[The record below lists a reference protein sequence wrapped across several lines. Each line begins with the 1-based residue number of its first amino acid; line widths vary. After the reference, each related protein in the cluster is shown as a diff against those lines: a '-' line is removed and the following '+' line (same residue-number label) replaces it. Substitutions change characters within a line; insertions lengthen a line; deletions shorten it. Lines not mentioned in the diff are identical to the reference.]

1 MQSAKEVGMMEK
13 GRLAFLFAV
22 FLIFASL
29 VRATDISTCTNISSP
44 GSYFLT
50 GNINISSIHYP
61 TCSDFNASYCTTF
74 SDQCYTAAVCN
85 TENQTTCEADARC
98 QWNGTNCNPY
108 ECLGSYVQYPA
119 SCISIQSDNV
129 ILDCQGKSIYSNCS
143 APYNL
148 GCVPVEPIG
157 IYRASPETTNIEMEN
172 CEVYSSTRGI
182 YMENASGNVL
192 NNIYSHD
199 NFAYLDPSY
208 SGVYGAGIVLVSSDS
223 NLLENIVANN
233 NVFHNAASGLD
244 IINSN
249 YNQIYNFTFNSNTP
263 DGIFLSNSNYTEIW
277 DGSANLNTGNGID
290 MQSSYDNDISNVSLT
305 GNGGIGT
312 LLSNSANNNIT
323 LVNASSNY
331 DGIDMEYSDTNI
343 VQQST
348 ITGNS
353 NDGIYTY
360 DSGNNIVF
368 GNLFNNSQNVFLDTD
383 VYDGFWN
390 VSTLNGGGNFWVPYS
405 LNCTD
410 ANGDGFCDIPY
421 DVLNDV
427 GCTAGV
433 NCSGNTDYL
442 PLTDVICG
450 LRGLNITTFDEL
462 TGQQIYF
469 NAYITNG
476 TSTMTVN
483 NIWQFNE
490 TDCNASLPIGNVT
503 VAISNASYYSPRNYI
518 GYIGLATLQ
527 AYLLPLNDSNAVLA
541 TFIVQ
546 DASTSP
552 MQGIPNALV
561 EVYKDYNGWPVLMA
575 SKYTDGIGSVS
586 MYLDSRTQYIANASA
601 VGYFPKS
608 VAAAFSNSSSVIYIY
623 LNRLSYGMGF
633 PNPYS
638 DVTWTLLPANH
649 DLYQDQNSTDFIFT
663 INSKNGT
670 LTNYGMNITN
680 SSGSLLST
688 GSGSSA
694 NGSTLSSIINQS
706 ANNGY
711 LNVTI
716 WFLSPSFAS
725 TPFVQTV
732 QYIIYPN
739 SNGLGQQILGPN
751 GLIATSG
758 MSIFAMGLLALI
770 ISLAITGAFSTIGF
784 SIGKGGVIFTACMT
798 VFAGLG
804 FLTPGLWIEL
814 IMIQVSFVIIR
825 WL

>member
-1 MQSAKEVGMMEK
+1 MMK
-13 GRLAFLFAV
+13 NGRPIILLAV
-22 FLIFASL
+22 FLILASL
-29 VRATDISTCTNISSP
+29 VRATDISDCTNISSP
-44 GSYFLT
+44 GSYSLT
-50 GNINISSIHYP
+50 ADILSSP
-61 TCSDFNASYCTTF
+61 A
-74 SDQCYTAAVCN
+74 
-85 TENQTTCEADARC
+85 
-98 QWNGTNCNPY
+98 TNCMWITSNDV
-108 ECLGSYVQYPA
+108 L
-119 SCISIQSDNV
+119 
-129 ILDCQGKSIYSNCS
+129 LDCQNHLIQGLSAHQTSGILINSSVPSNIT
-143 APYNL
+143 
-148 GCVPVEPIG
+148 V
-157 IYRASPETTNIEMEN
+157 EN
-172 CEVYSSTRGI
+172 CVSNNWGD
-182 YMENASGNVL
+182 GVL
-192 NNIYSHD
+192 LLSDNNLLFNII
-199 NFAYLDPSY
+199 A
-208 SGVYGAGIVLVSSDS
+208 DS
-223 NLLENIVANN
+223 NIGYPPIPSGIDVFSNNNTLINIVTDN
-233 NVFHNAASGLD
+233 
-244 IINSN
+244 
-249 YNQIYNFTFNSNTP
+249 NTP
-263 DGIFLSNSNYTEIW
+263 DGIDIAGNGNTLYNVITDNNHFFGLGLIYTAANSNSFTNIE
-277 DGSANLNTGNGID
+277 ANGNGDTGINVD
-290 MQSSYDNDISNVSLT
+290 SETYNSFTNITTENNTYYGFSLVDSSQNNVS
-305 GNGGIGT
+305 N
-312 LLSNSANNNIT
+312 
-323 LVNASSNY
+323 
-331 DGIDMEYSDTNI
+331 
-343 VQQST
+343 
-348 ITGNS
+348 
-353 NDGIYTY
+353 IYTKNNGLV
-360 DSGNNIVF
+360 DLDMFSSGSNID
-368 GNLFNNSQNVFLDTD
+368 NIIHSSLFNGSVIAFDGTVDNNS
-383 VYDGFWN
+383 WN
-390 VSTLNGGGNFWVPYS
+390 TSSLLGGGNYWVPYS
-405 LNCTD
+405 DNCPDT
-410 ANGDGFCDIPY
+410 NHDGFCDQPF
-421 DVLNDV
+421 DVYNN
-427 GCTAGV
+427 GACTIGV

-442 PLTDVICG
+442 PLTDVTCG

-462 TGQQIYF
+462 TNQQIYF

-490 TDCNASLPIGNVT
+490 TDCNASLPTGNVT

-527 AYLLPLNDSNAVLA
+527 AYLLPLNDPNAVLA

-706 ANNGY
+706 ANSGY

-732 QYIIYPN
+732 QYIIYSN

-784 SIGKGGVIFTACMT
+784 SIGKGGVIFTAAMT
-798 VFAGLG
+798 IFAGLG